1 MRPDQPAAEPGEAD
15 HPDDGLARPAS
26 GHAGTWRVPRPVLL
40 GSLKIA
46 LILMAPLV
54 IVYASAG
61 GVAALAVAMGYTG
74 SLTPA
79 LTLRPTY
86 SLALALPAAM
96 TGVVAA
102 GIAGQALAAA
112 CFVALACLLVAPAN
126 IVQNGLLAGIPTI
139 AAVYA
144 CLPTRQ
150 DPVQVGAWMLVG
162 GAIVVG
168 LSALTRLRKSAEPV
182 RVDPWMSWAHAIAM
196 AGVVGVIVL
205 VLGVVDIPHGYWI
218 AMTMTIVLRPYGT
231 ETQSVAR
238 QRVMG
243 TTLGTVLAL
252 ALAVVL
258 PGWAALTVAVALLVL
273 VVANALM
280 GRYAQQVTFLTPF
293 IVLIGSRSGEEAVGI
308 ALQRVAA
315 TLLGAL
321 LAAAIAL
328 ALWRVDQARQQ
339 T

>member
-1 MRPDQPAAEPGEAD
+1 MP
-15 HPDDGLARPAS
+15 PAS
-26 GHAGTWRVPRPVLL
+26 AHAGTWRVPRPVLL

-112 CFVALACLLVAPAN
+112 CFVALACLLIAPAN
-126 IVQNGLLAGIPTI
+126 IVQNGLLSGIPTI

-144 CLPTRQ
+144 CLPARQ
-150 DPVQVGAWMLVG
+150 DPVQVGAWMLAG

-168 LSALTRLRKSAEPV
+168 VSALTRRGKSAEPV
-182 RVDPWMSWAHAIAM
+182 RVDPWTAWAHAIAM

-205 VLGVVDIPHGYWI
+205 ILGVVEIPHGYWI

-238 QRVMG
+238 QRVVG

-258 PGWAALTVAVALLVL
+258 PGWAALAVAVALLVL

-280 GRYAQQVTFLTPF
+280 GRYSQQVMFLTPF
-293 IVLIGSRSGEEAVGI
+293 IVLIGSGSGEEAVGI
-308 ALQRVAA
+308 AVQRVAA

-321 LAAAIAL
+321 LAAGIAL